1 MIEKIQK
8 MMAEISTLQAHN
20 SEEVEALRIK
30 YLGKKGEISALMA
43 DFRSVPA
50 DMKKELGMRL
60 NELKN
65 AALDK
70 INALKGSAAGEE
82 AAGTQVDLTRT
93 PYPIALGTRHPLT
106 IVKNEIVDIF
116 SRLGFVLAEG
126 PEVEDDWHVYSSM
139 NFADDHPARD
149 MQDTFFVESHPD
161 IILRSHTSSV
171 QARVMERS
179 QPPIRIVCPGRVYR
193 NEAISARAHC
203 FFHQVEGLYVDKDV
217 SFKDLKQVLLLFA
230 QEMFGTGTKIRLR
243 PSYFPFTE
251 PSAEMDISCNIC
263 GGKGCAFCKHT
274 GWVEIL
280 GCGMVDPAVLEANGI
295 NSNIYTGYAFGM
307 GIERITNLKY
317 QVKDL
322 RMFSENDV
330 RFLDEFQSANGTAIR
345 HIATCT
351 RKSRQKQV
359 FRLLLYP
366 DATGKIY
373 PSRNWNTATSLH
385 PSAQRTHCARVAVR
399 SKPADW
405 KRRRAGRLAH
415 CTYAYTWYR

>member
-1 MIEKIQK
+1 MTAIYYTTDMIEKIQK
-8 MMAEISTLQAHN
+8 MLAEISTLQAN
-20 SEEVEALRIK
+20 SSEEVEALRIK
-30 YLGKKGEISALMA
+30 YLSKKGEISALMA
-43 DFRSVPA
+43 DFRNVPA
-50 DMKKELGMRL
+50 DMKKEIGMKL

-65 AALDK
+65 AATDK
-70 INALKGSAAGEE
+70 INTLKSNAV
-82 AAGTQVDLTRT
+82 TQETSGVPIDLTRT

-116 SRLGFVLAEG
+116 SRLGFTLAEG

-171 QARVMERS
+171 QARVMEKT
-179 QPPIRIVCPGRVYR
+179 QPPIRIICPGRVYR

-203 FFHQVEGLYVDKDV
+203 FFHQVEGLYVDKNV

-230 QEMFGTGTKIRLR
+230 QEMFGADTKIRLR

-263 GGKGCAFCKHT
+263 GGEGCSFCKHT

-295 NSNIYTGYAFGM
+295 DSSIYTGYAFGM

-322 RMFSENDV
+322 RMFSQNDV
-330 RFLDEFQSANGTAIR
+330 RFLDEFQSA
-345 HIATCT
+345 
-351 RKSRQKQV
+351 
-359 FRLLLYP
+359 Y
-366 DATGKIY
+366 
-373 PSRNWNTATSLH
+373 
-385 PSAQRTHCARVAVR
+385 
-399 SKPADW
+399 
-405 KRRRAGRLAH
+405 
-415 CTYAYTWYR
+415 